1 MTALVVSIH
10 DVAPATFERSV
21 RILKILESRSI
32 RASMLVIPGYWQDHG
47 PVKNDDFARWLR
59 EAECRGHELVQHG
72 THHVSF
78 RNRRGLRARIG
89 RLIGRGCEEF
99 WDITPEE
106 AYERAR
112 QGRALLESIGVRPRG
127 FISPAWLS
135 SRGTL
140 GALRSL
146 GFEYS
151 TSHTRVIDLV
161 SSCSLRA
168 VALSQRPGSTSTVV
182 AALLVRF
189 VGLMAVRSNKIVR
202 VAIHPKDLDSN
213 SAIWSSLA
221 TIDAARRAGMRSVTY
236 SDVVARIRRQ
246 NPGAQT
252 ERVELRF
259 A

>member
-112 QGRALLESIGVRPRG
+112 QGRTLLESIGVRPRG

>member
-127 FISPAWLS
+127 FISPAWLP

>member
-21 RILKILESRSI
+21 RILKILESRGI

>member
-189 VGLMAVRSNKIVR
+189 VGLMAVRLNKIVR